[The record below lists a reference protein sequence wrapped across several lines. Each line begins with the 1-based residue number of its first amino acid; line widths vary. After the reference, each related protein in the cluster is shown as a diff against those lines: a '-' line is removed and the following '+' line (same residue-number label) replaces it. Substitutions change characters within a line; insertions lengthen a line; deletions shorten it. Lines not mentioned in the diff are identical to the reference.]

1 MTRIFPLSSVL
12 LLLSLAA
19 ACVLAPRPETLAQR
33 YIDMAAQYQRLARQV
48 TSAINSGLLNL
59 DDASALIGAGDEVK
73 VHLDTTYALLT
84 TGNDTLRIE
93 RSLYNTRSELEHFKE
108 LIDERI
114 NGPEYTQFID

>member
-1 MTRIFPLSSVL
+1 
-12 LLLSLAA
+12 
-19 ACVLAPRPETLAQR
+19 
-33 YIDMAAQYQRLARQV
+33 MAAQYQRLARQV